1 MSKLETN
8 ISRVVGKMQLLTKKY
23 QALQKDNEKLQAELK
38 EKSDN
43 EAALLL
49 KVKLLQ
55 QQLDIV
61 QIASTNNADEQTR
74 HQLEKRLNDYI
85 KELDQCITLLS
96 ASDR

>member
-1 MSKLETN
+1 MSKLEAN
-8 ISRVVGKMQLLTKKY
+8 ISQVVGKMQLLIRKY
-23 QALQKDNEKLQAELK
+23 QALQKDNEKLRSELK

-74 HQLEKRLNDYI
+74 NQLEKRINAYI
-85 KELDQCITLLS
+85 KELDQCIALLS
-96 ASDR
+96 SHDR

>member
-1 MSKLETN
+1 MSKLEAN
-8 ISRVVGKMQLLTKKY
+8 ISQVVGKMQVLIKKY
-23 QALQKDNEKLQAELK
+23 QTLQKDHDKLKTELK
-38 EKSDN
+38 EKTDN

-61 QIASTNNADEQTR
+61 QIASTNNADEQTKN
-74 HQLEKRLNDYI
+74 QLEKRINAYI

-96 ASDR
+96 SHNG